1 MNWYL
6 RDGSQKRLYFLREIG
21 SISKLNH
28 LDQKILNEEAA
39 KETISVTSN
48 NADPFDVL
56 LPKEAIKLI
65 SLLIIPRIFFVQ
77 NIFHSYR
84 VLEKENIIIKI
95 FLFDQTRVEGCILD
109 KIFLDVIHIIIHLKI
124 LLITH
129 LPILLLR

>member
-56 LPKEAIKLI
+56 LHKEAIKLI

>member
-6 RDGSQKRLYFLREIG
+6 RDGPQKLLYFLREIG

-56 LPKEAIKLI
+56 LPKELIKLI

-77 NIFHSYR
+77 NIFHSHR
-84 VLEKENIIIKI
+84 VLEKGNIIIKI
-95 FLFDQTRVEGCILD
+95 FLLDQVRIEVCVLNFITQVVID
-109 KIFLDVIHIIIHLKI
+109 VVIHSI
-124 LLITH
+124 LIMLITR
-129 LPILLLR
+129 LPVLL